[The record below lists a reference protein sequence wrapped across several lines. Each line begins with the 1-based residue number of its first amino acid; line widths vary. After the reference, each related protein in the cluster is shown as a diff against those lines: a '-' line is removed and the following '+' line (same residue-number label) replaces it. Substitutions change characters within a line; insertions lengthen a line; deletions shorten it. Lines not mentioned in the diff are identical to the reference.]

1 MIDYHKKE
9 MESTLKAFTAEKEKE
24 MPDQKKMRMLARR
37 YAKQKA
43 MYDLNVQLAKKEKES
58 EERFKDYLYY
68 NNFKNHEDPLN

>member
-43 MYDLNVQLAKKEKES
+43 MYDLNV
-58 EERFKDYLYY
+58 
-68 NNFKNHEDPLN
+68 